1 MKLKICFFMFIYNV
15 IYIISFY
22 ELIGVVVLLDFF
34 LILIDFEMK
43 KKDG

>member
-1 MKLKICFFMFIYNV
+1 MKLKICFFMFIYIV